1 MNMQGEAFIRV
12 AAFGISLGLL
22 TIIEFARPKR
32 PGDRGGLFRWASNVG
47 NSFLNTFLLRFALPV
62 VPALMAVKAAEMGI
76 GIFNF
81 YDLPHSFAVIASI
94 LALDLVIYF
103 QHRIF
108 HRSDIL
114 WRLHRM
120 HHTDRY
126 MDAGT
131 ALRFHVLEIALSL
144 FIKVGAIFVLGAS
157 FEAVVLFEII
167 LNSAAM
173 FNHAN
178 ISLPHK
184 LDRFLRFFLVTPDM
198 HFVHHSRR
206 RGEMNSN
213 FGFSLSWWDLLF
225 GTYRVEPADGNPGMK
240 PGLDGFDDPKF
251 AGLPGMLLVPFSRGA
266 EAEIPK
272 ID

>member
-1 MNMQGEAFIRV
+1 MNMQGEAFIRA

-22 TIIEFARPKR
+22 TLLESVRPKR
-32 PGDRGGLFRWASNVG
+32 PKERGGLYRWASNVS
-47 NSFLNTFLLRFALPV
+47 NSFLNTFLLRFILPV
-62 VPALMAVKAAEMGI
+62 VPALMAVKAADRGM

-81 YDLPHSFAVIASI
+81 YDLPRPFTITASVF
-94 LALDLVIYF
+94 ALDLVIYL

-108 HRSDIL
+108 HHFNIL

-126 MDAGT
+126 MDAST

-144 FIKVGAIFVLGAS
+144 MIKIVTIFVLGAP

-178 ISLPHK
+178 ISLPRG
-184 LDRFLRFFLVTPDM
+184 LDRFLRFILITPDM

-213 FGFSLSWWDLLF
+213 FGFSLSWWDFLF
-225 GTYRVEPADGNPGMK
+225 GTYRKEPAEGNPGMK
-240 PGLDGFDDPKF
+240 PGLNGFDDPRF
-251 AGLPGMLLVPFSRGA
+251 TGLPGMLLVPFSRGDRPG
-266 EAEIPK
+266 ENR
-272 ID
+272 DY